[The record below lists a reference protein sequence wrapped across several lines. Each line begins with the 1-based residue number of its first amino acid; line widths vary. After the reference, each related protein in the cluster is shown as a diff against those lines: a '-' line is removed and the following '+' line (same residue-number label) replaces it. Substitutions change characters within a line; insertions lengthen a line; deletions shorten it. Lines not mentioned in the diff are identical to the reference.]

1 MVQNENNQTGTWH
14 LVHKIL
20 LNYFIALQDSQG
32 VCTSQ
37 KTRLIKGTA
46 VIATLLKGG
55 KTNQI
60 IHMRNL

>member
-1 MVQNENNQTGTWH
+1 MRTTKLTGT
-14 LVHKIL
+14 LYFVPKISV
-20 LNYFIALQDSQG
+20 NYFIALQDAQG
-32 VCTSQ
+32 VCTSH

-46 VIATLLKGG
+46 VIATLLKRE